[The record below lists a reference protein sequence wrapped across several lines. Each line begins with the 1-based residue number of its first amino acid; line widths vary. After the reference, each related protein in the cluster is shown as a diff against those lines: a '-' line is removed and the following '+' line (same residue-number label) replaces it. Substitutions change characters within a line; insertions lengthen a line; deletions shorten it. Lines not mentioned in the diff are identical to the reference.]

1 MSLFIWN
8 ILLAFVWVAL
18 TGNFTSSGF
27 VAGFIFGY
35 LVLALVGRTSGTM
48 LGYTRKIPQVI
59 GFTVFYIWEL
69 ILSNLRVAYEV
80 LTPTHYMR
88 PGVIGLPLDTRSE
101 AAITIL
107 ANLISMTPGTLSI
120 DVSNDNRVLYIHAM
134 HIDDE
139 DALRADLK
147 DLERRVVELLS

>member
-1 MSLFIWN
+1 MTLFIWN

-18 TGNFTSSGF
+18 SGNFTGSGF
-27 VAGFIFGY
+27 LAGFIFGY
-35 LVLALVGRTSGTM
+35 LVLAFVSRMSGDMT
-48 LGYTRKIPQVI
+48 GYTRKIPQVI
-59 GFTVFYIWEL
+59 GFTLFYLWEL
-69 ILSNLRVAYEV
+69 IRSNMRVAYEV

-88 PGVIGLPLDTRSE
+88 PGVIGLPLMTQSD
-101 AAITIL
+101 AAVTLL

-120 DVSNDNRVLYIHAM
+120 DVSNDNRMLYIHAM

-147 DLERRVVELLS
+147 DLERRVIELLS